1 MKPLVASSLF
11 ALAATLTAAS
21 VAAATQERIF
31 SNGFDPC
38 CRVGGTVSGLTG
50 SGLVLHLVGTG
61 AVSENLAI
69 DQDGLFDFATTIP
82 TGDVYGVTIHGQP
95 ASQTCVVTHAAGT
108 MGEIDIDD
116 VTVTCGG
123 NLQWDSG
130 TWGQDWN

>member
-1 MKPLVASSLF
+1 MKPLIAMCLL
-11 ALAATLTAAS
+11 ALAAVPPAK
-21 VAAATQERIF
+21 AATQERIF
-31 SNGFDPC
+31 ANGFDPC

-69 DQDGLFDFATTIP
+69 DHDGLFDFATTIP

-95 ASQTCVVTHAAGT
+95 TGQTCTAAHAAGT
-108 MGEIDIDD
+108 MGSSD
-116 VTVTCGG
+116 VDNVEVICGG
-123 NLQWDSG
+123 NLEWDSG